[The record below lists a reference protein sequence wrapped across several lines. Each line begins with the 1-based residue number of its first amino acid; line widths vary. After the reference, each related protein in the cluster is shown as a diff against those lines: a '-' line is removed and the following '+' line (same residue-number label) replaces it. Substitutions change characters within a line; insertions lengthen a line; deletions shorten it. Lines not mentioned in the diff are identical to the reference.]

1 MTQQLKCHLGHPHPF
16 SQGLVWSS
24 VSNSASCNVHPGKQ
38 QIGKWNAFSAKGHL
52 YIYNITCATYEVINA
67 TVRWPHLAKHS
78 THPNMMAG
86 TASSWWACAVSL
98 HGWCCYSQLL
108 FQVCF
113 SLQPIQFFK
122 GLLPAASF
130 FFFILNTDTYFS
142 KCLLQVG
149 ESHWL
154 YKLTCENS
162 NRGRLLCLAFGLW
175 VLHLNDFVL

>member
-1 MTQQLKCHLGHPHPF
+1 MCTLGSSRSGSGMLFLPRDIYIFITSLVQHMKLSTQLLDGPIWPNIQLTPIWWLELLP
-16 SQGLVWSS
+16 
-24 VSNSASCNVHPGKQ
+24 PGE
-38 QIGKWNAFSAKGHL
+38 H
-52 YIYNITCATYEVINA
+52 
-67 TVRWPHLAKHS
+67 VRWACMDDVAI
-78 THPNMMAG
+78 PN
-86 TASSWWACAVSL
+86 
-98 HGWCCYSQLL
+98 
-108 FQVCF
+108 CF
-113 SLQPIQFFK
+113 SRYVLVCSPFNSLKDCSQQQ
-122 GLLPAASF
+122 AF